1 METSAQTDRSCLPAG
16 GASQPGV
23 AKPWVKNLLAGQGF
37 SLPESVQF
45 WWSVHLEAFLRYTR
59 KRGPDV
65 PLEQLITDYLT
76 GLRMD
81 KPPLPEW
88 RVEQIRMALEVFAR
102 GIELWRWVTDVQGRP
117 TPRFRLKCAV
127 DSTPADVAAESP
139 RAKDRRPEQQRET
152 PPSIR
157 TMEWRP
163 ANSRH
168 DPANSEKGPRAPAA
182 SLPALPSPG
191 PDAAP
196 KEVSET
202 IDRLRREIRLAHYS
216 WRTEQSYTEAAT
228 RFLKYFPGATPA
240 GLTDAHVKA
249 YLEHLAVE
257 RNVSASTQNQA
268 FSAILFLFRRVL
280 GHELGELGDTLR
292 ARRVR
297 RLPVVLS
304 REEIGRLLAATEGT
318 TGLMIRLMYGT
329 GMRLMECLQLR
340 VKEVDFE
347 RNSILIRSGK
357 GNKDRTVMLPEQLK
371 QPLQAHIV
379 RLKGLHADDRQAEV
393 PGVWLPDALSVKYPN
408 AGKEW
413 GWQWVF
419 PSKQLGIDP
428 RTLVRRRHH
437 LHENAMQ
444 KAMKE
449 VVTAAGITK
458 PAGCHTLRHSFATHL
473 LESGVDIRTVQDLLG
488 HNFVETTQ
496 IYTHVMQ
503 KPGLGVRSPLD
514 MLGAGPLD
522 SLDAGQATDS
532 GEPREG

>member
-1 METSAQTDRSCLPAG
+1 MENTGKNDQPSFPPN
-16 GASQPGV
+16 GANEPGV
-23 AKPWVKNLLAGQGF
+23 AKPWVRNLLAGQGF
-37 SLPESVQF
+37 ALPESVQF
-45 WWSVHLEAFLRYTR
+45 WWSVHLEAFLRYVR
-59 KRGPDV
+59 KRGPEI
-65 PLEQLITDYLT
+65 PLEQLVTDYLT
-76 GLRMD
+76 GLRLEQ
-81 KPPLPEW
+81 PVLPDW
-88 RVEQIRMALEVFAR
+88 RVEQVRLAMDVFVR
-102 GIELWRWVTDVQGRP
+102 GIEQWRWEADAQGRA
-117 TPRFRLKCAV
+117 TPRFRLKCSV
-127 DSTPADVAAESP
+127 ESTPDTDAPESRHAIGAQTGQP
-139 RAKDRRPEQQRET
+139 RNS
-152 PPSIR
+152 PSSTGATGQHSAI
-157 TMEWRP
+157 
-163 ANSRH
+163 SSH
-168 DPANSEKGPRAPAA
+168 DPANSGKGPLAPAESQSA
-182 SLPALPSPG
+182 SHSPVLGG
-191 PDAAP
+191 PPKDADEAI
-196 KEVSET
+196 E
-202 IDRLRREIRLAHYS
+202 RMRREIRLAHYS
-216 WRTEQSYTEAAT
+216 WRTEQSYTEAVA
-228 RFLKYFPGATPA
+228 RFLRYFPSATPTE
-240 GLTDAHVKA
+240 LTDAHVKS

-257 RNVSASTQNQA
+257 CSVSASTQNQA

-280 GHELGELGDTLR
+280 GRDLGELGDTLR
-292 ARRVR
+292 AKRVR
-297 RLPVVLS
+297 QLPVVLS
-304 REEIGRLLAATEGT
+304 REEIARLLAATEGT

-357 GNKDRTVMLPEQLK
+357 GNKDRTVMLPEKLK
-371 QPLQAHIV
+371 EPLQAHVV
-379 RLKGLHADDRQAEV
+379 RLKELFAADRQADV

-419 PSKQLGIDP
+419 PSKNLGVDP

-449 VVTAAGITK
+449 AVTKANITK

-514 MLGAGPLD
+514 GL
-522 SLDAGQATDS
+522 AT
-532 GEPREG
+532 